1 MPKLGRKSAPKTTL
15 DVVDVVGVSRVK
27 SAGGKV
33 RKVSSLKQPL
43 VSRTIGTRR
52 NPVAPVANIQM
63 GANLAGLSENPSV
76 NDILPRL
83 AEYPISDPMIRPLL
97 SSSLLSQASLTMPR
111 DELLPSGESDSSCL
125 LYTSDAADE

>member
-1 MPKLGRKSAPKTTL
+1 MPKLGKKKTPKTTL

-33 RKVSSLKQPL
+33 RKVPSLKQP
-43 VSRTIGTRR
+43 VVARTIGTRR

-63 GANLAGLSENPSV
+63 GANLAGLSENPTV

-83 AEYPISDPMIRPLL
+83 AEFPIIDPMI
-97 SSSLLSQASLTMPR
+97 PR
-111 DELLPSGESDSSCL
+111 S
-125 LYTSDAADE
+125 